1 MFMELIECLL
11 YSQLQ
16 LRAASCT
23 LVPLK
28 CFTKEGRHEER
39 VICQSHKLIRGRT
52 KVRHTLAA
60 FSASGKNASLGIAK
74 WGLA

>member
-1 MFMELIECLL
+1 MFIELIECLL
-11 YSQLQ
+11 YSQLRM
-16 LRAASCT
+16 RAASGL

-28 CFTKEGRHEER
+28 CFMKDGRQRER
-39 VICQSHKLIRGRT
+39 VIRQSHKLIRGRT